1 MNGEQIDICV
11 GILAGGSSRRMGRDK
26 ALLTIEGEETML
38 ERAVG
43 TALRTGCVVAVSGRE
58 APDGWANPQVDFIPD
73 RIPCRGPL
81 HGIIRLLERYG
92 LPVLAIGCD
101 MPRLT
106 PEALGWLI
114 TRFRRL
120 NQWTGGDRV
129 DEGVA
134 TEGAIVEEAA
144 VEGVVEEA
152 AVEGVVEEVAVEGV
166 AVTDGAGV
174 IQPLFSMYTPAILS
188 RPDIGSVDGSAS
200 DLPSARIVI
209 ETGRFERIVIPKDLE
224 AVLWSV
230 DTPDDF
236 ELLRRGSTSPWTS
249 PSI

>member
-1 MNGEQIDICV
+1 MTGEQIDICV

-26 ALLTIEGEETML
+26 ALLTIEGKETML

-43 TALRTGCVVAVSGRE
+43 TALRTGCVVAVSGRD

-134 TEGAIVEEAA
+134 TEGAIVEEVAM
-144 VEGVVEEA
+144 
-152 AVEGVVEEVAVEGV
+152 EGVVEEVAVEGV

-200 DLPSARIVI
+200 DLPSARDVI
-209 ETGRFERIVIPKDLE
+209 ETGRFERITIPKDLE
-224 AVLWSV
+224 AALWSV

-236 ELLRRGSTSPWTS
+236 ELLRRGSTSPRTS

>member
-43 TALRTGCVVAVSGRE
+43 TALRTGCVVAVSGRD

-114 TRFRRL
+114 TCFRRL
-120 NQWTGGDRV
+120 NQWTGGNRV
-129 DEGVA
+129 DEGGA
-134 TEGAIVEEAA
+134 TEGA
-144 VEGVVEEA
+144 
-152 AVEGVVEEVAVEGV
+152 VVEEVAVEGV

-174 IQPLFSMYTPAILS
+174 IQPLFSIYTPAILS

-236 ELLRRGSTSPWTS
+236 ELLRRGSTSPRTS